1 MAHRML
7 NIGDYYK
14 SKEGLLNLLARI
26 LVTWALLFGSKIIMM
41 IIIDFIL
48 EDKIEYYGP
57 YNGLGAFILI
67 GMLVAENILK
77 KIFTS
82 LEN

>member
-1 MAHRML
+1 
-7 NIGDYYK
+7 
-14 SKEGLLNLLARI
+14 
-26 LVTWALLFGSKIIMM
+26 MM

-48 EDKIEYYGP
+48 ADKIEYYGP

>member
-1 MAHRML
+1 
-7 NIGDYYK
+7 
-14 SKEGLLNLLARI
+14 
-26 LVTWALLFGSKIIMM
+26 M

>member
-1 MAHRML
+1 
-7 NIGDYYK
+7 
-14 SKEGLLNLLARI
+14 
-26 LVTWALLFGSKIIMM
+26 MM

-67 GMLVAENILK
+67 IIGMLVVENILK
-77 KIFTS
+77 KIFNS

>member
-1 MAHRML
+1 
-7 NIGDYYK
+7 
-14 SKEGLLNLLARI
+14 LLNLLARI

-48 EDKIEYYGP
+48 VDKIEYYGP

-67 GMLVAENILK
+67 IIGMLVAENILK
-77 KIFTS
+77 KIFNS